1 MADQKQTQLFENR
14 KYDDREYIQYLTELL
29 ELQNF
34 PKLRAELEDDNEV
47 DIANFLDTLSDEKI
61 ALVFRMLPKDMGAE
75 VFAHLSPEAQYNVAH
90 AFSDAETTQLVAELF
105 VDDAVD
111 FLEEMPAN
119 LVTRVLRL
127 TSPQKRQTINRILQY
142 PENSAGSIMTTEYTS
157 FRKNMTVGESLEYLR
172 RFGHNK
178 ETIYTCY
185 VTNPSRILEG
195 VISVK
200 TLLLADDSEIIADL
214 MDTDVISA
222 HTSDD
227 QENVA
232 LLFHKYDF
240 LAVPVV
246 DIENRLVGIITVDDA
261 VDIIQAETTEDFA
274 KMAAVGPYE
283 TAYMKS
289 SIWNMGRNRILWLLI
304 LMVSAIFSG
313 LIIQNFEGAL
323 LLYPILFSFVPMLT
337 AAGGNVG
344 AQSSTLII
352 RGMAVGEINFRDI
365 AKVIWKEFRVGILLG
380 LALAIIN
387 FLRIVIFYDNLL
399 IAIVLS
405 ASMFFTV
412 VLAAAIG
419 CSLPMLAKAVNID
432 PAIMATPFITTLV
445 DLTALMVYFL
455 IATALLPG
463 L

>member
-1 MADQKQTQLFENR
+1 
-14 KYDDREYIQYLTELL
+14 
-29 ELQNF
+29 
-34 PKLRAELEDDNEV
+34 
-47 DIANFLDTLSDEKI
+47 
-61 ALVFRMLPKDMGAE
+61 
-75 VFAHLSPEAQYNVAH
+75 
-90 AFSDAETTQLVAELF
+90 
-105 VDDAVD
+105 
-111 FLEEMPAN
+111 
-119 LVTRVLRL
+119 
-127 TSPQKRQTINRILQY
+127 
-142 PENSAGSIMTTEYTS
+142 
-157 FRKNMTVGESLEYLR
+157 
-172 RFGHNK
+172 
-178 ETIYTCY
+178 
-185 VTNPSRILEG
+185 
-195 VISVK
+195 
-200 TLLLADDSEIIADL
+200 
-214 MDTDVISA
+214 
-222 HTSDD
+222 
-227 QENVA
+227 
-232 LLFHKYDF
+232 
-240 LAVPVV
+240 
-246 DIENRLVGIITVDDA
+246 
-261 VDIIQAETTEDFA
+261 
-274 KMAAVGPYE
+274 
-283 TAYMKS
+283 
-289 SIWNMGRNRILWLLI
+289 
-304 LMVSAIFSG
+304 MVSAIFSG

>member
-1 MADQKQTQLFENR
+1 MDEQLQTQLYENR
-14 KYDDREYIQYLTELL
+14 KYDDREYILYLTELL

-34 PKLRAELEDDNEV
+34 AKLRAELEDDNEV
-47 DIANFLDTLSDEKI
+47 DIANFLDTLSDDKV

-75 VFAHLSPEAQYNVAH
+75 VFAHLSTEAQYNVAL
-90 AFSDAETTQLVAELF
+90 AFSDVETSQLLEELF

-127 TSPQKRQTINRILQY
+127 TSSQKRTTINRILQY
-142 PENSAGSIMTTEYTS
+142 PENSAGSIMTTEYIS
-157 FRKNMTVGESLEYLR
+157 FHKDMTVGQSLEYLR
-172 RFGHNK
+172 RYGHNK

-200 TLLLADDSEIIADL
+200 TLLLSEDREIIGDI
-214 MDTDVISA
+214 METDVIKVNTA
-222 HTSDD
+222 DD
-227 QENVA
+227 QEDVA

-246 DIENRLVGIITVDDA
+246 DKENRLVGIVTVDDA

-274 KMAAVGPYE
+274 KMAAVGPSE
-283 TAYMKS
+283 IPYMKS
-289 SIWNMGRNRILWLLI
+289 SVWEMGRNRIVWLLI

-313 LIIQNFEGAL
+313 LIIQNYESTL
-323 LLYPILFSFVPMLT
+323 LLYPLLFSFVPMLT
-337 AAGGNVG
+337 ATGGNVG

-352 RGMAVGEINFRDI
+352 RGMAVGDVNIRDI
-365 AKVIWKEFRVGILLG
+365 GKVIWKEFRTGILLG
-380 LALAIIN
+380 LTLGAIN
-387 FLRIVIFYDNLL
+387 FLRIAIIYDDLM

-405 ASMFFTV
+405 ISMLFTV
-412 VLAAAIG
+412 LIAAVIG
-419 CSLPMLAKAVNID
+419 SSLPMFAKALNID
-432 PAIMATPFITTLV
+432 PAIMATPLITTLV
-445 DLTALMVYFL
+445 DLSALTVYFL